1 MLEYI
6 NLIFLSM
13 IPIVELRGAIPMG
26 LALNL
31 NPILVYISCIIGST
45 IIGIPILLTFRYILD
60 YLKSKGY
67 FKGFVNFMENKLH
80 NRAKKMKSLSI
91 VGIILFVGVPL
102 PTTGTW
108 SAAGIASLLRMRLK
122 DAILGIFLGN
132 IVSGCI
138 VFAISYHIF

>member
-1 MLEYI
+1 MEYA

-31 NPILVYISCIIGST
+31 NPVLVYISCIIGST
-45 IIGIPILLTFRYILD
+45 VIGIPILLTFRYMLD
-60 YLKSKGY
+60 YLKVKGY
-67 FKGFVNFMENKLH
+67 FKCFVDFVENKLH
-80 NRAKKMKSLSI
+80 NRAKKLKSLSI
-91 VGIILFVGVPL
+91 VGIVLFVGVPL

-108 SAAGIASLLRMRLK
+108 SAACIASLLRMRLK

-132 IVSGCI
+132 IVSGCV